1 MLAARGA
8 GELQTLL
15 REREPDAATLLALL
29 RRPVPVALLELVA
42 TRPPFCEERRVLGA
56 VAANPRTPPRLS
68 LRLLPDLYWRDQAE
82 VARNLALPP
91 AVRSRADSLLQDGL
105 AELRLGDRLT
115 LARLATPILLRA
127 LLRDADPRVIDA
139 GLECPRLSE
148 SELTQAIA
156 RKDAPA
162 RLMERVAASTRWG
175 ESYAVRLALVAQ
187 PRTPLGV
194 ALAQLTGL
202 DRRDLLR
209 IGDSP
214 GLLPLLQAAALR
226 VVTERTKALN

>member
-1 MLAARGA
+1 MLAARGGA
-8 GELQTLL
+8 ELQGLL
-15 REREPDAATLLALL
+15 RERDPDAAALLALV
-29 RRPVPVALLELVA
+29 RRPVPVSLLELVA
-42 TRPPFCEERRVLGA
+42 TRPPWCEERRVLGA

-91 AVRSRADSLLQDGL
+91 ALRSRAESLLEDEL

-115 LARLATPILLRA
+115 LARLATPVLLRA

-139 GLECPRLSE
+139 GLECARLSE

-162 RLMERVAASTRWG
+162 RLMERVAASARWG